1 VPIAPIADDGVDT
14 CHRGIAMTISTFTA
28 GSAPA
33 SGTIG
38 AYVPGVCNIGPAE
51 IARRRRAG
59 HVGLLAAIG
68 LLAALILVDAPP
80 LARLLVILPAT
91 ISASGYLQ
99 AWLKFCAGL
108 GSRGL
113 FNFGPLGTATAVTD
127 RDALERDRRRSRQIG
142 LMSFGIGILAG
153 VIAVLLP
160 F

>member
-1 VPIAPIADDGVDT
+1 
-14 CHRGIAMTISTFTA
+14 MTISTFAA

-33 SGTIG
+33 PGTIG
-38 AYVPGVCNIGPAE
+38 TYVPGVCNIGPAE

-59 HVGLLAAIG
+59 HVGLLAALG
-68 LLAALILVDAPP
+68 LLAVLIAIDAPP

-127 RDALERDRRRSRQIG
+127 REALERDRRRSRQIG
-142 LMSFGIGILAG
+142 LMSFGIAIVAG

-160 F
+160 I

>member
-1 VPIAPIADDGVDT
+1 MPIGGIADDGVDT
-14 CHRGIAMTISTFTA
+14 NRRGIAMTFSTFTA

-33 SGTIG
+33 PGTVG
-38 AYVPGVCNIGPAE
+38 SYVPGVCNIGAAE
-51 IARRRRAG
+51 IARHRRAG
-59 HVGLLAAIG
+59 HVGLLAALG
-68 LLAALILVDAPP
+68 LLAVLIAIDAPP

-127 RDALERDRRRSRQIG
+127 QEAIERDRRRSRQIG
-142 LMSFGIGILAG
+142 LMSLGIAIVAG

-160 F
+160 I

>member
-1 VPIAPIADDGVDT
+1 MVATLPQ
-14 CHRGIAMTISTFTA
+14 GIRMSISTFTA

-33 SGTIG
+33 PEAFGT
-38 AYVPGVCNIGPAE
+38 YVPGVCNIGPAE

-68 LLAALILVDAPP
+68 LLAALILIDAPP
-80 LARLLVILPAT
+80 LARLLVILPAS

-127 RDALERDRRRSRQIG
+127 QEALERDRRRSRQIG
-142 LMSFGIGILAG
+142 LMSFGIGIVAG
-153 VIAVLLP
+153 VVTVLLP
-160 F
+160 I

>member
-1 VPIAPIADDGVDT
+1 
-14 CHRGIAMTISTFTA
+14 MTLSTFTA

-33 SGTIG
+33 PESFG
-38 AYVPGVCNIGPAE
+38 AYVRGVCNIGPAE

-68 LLAALILVDAPP
+68 LLAVLILIDAPP

-113 FNFGPLGTATAVTD
+113 FNFGPLGSATAVTD
-127 RDALERDRRRSRQIG
+127 REALERDRRRSRQIG
-142 LMSFGIGILAG
+142 LLSFGIGIVAS
-153 VIAVLLP
+153 VFAVFLP

>member
-1 VPIAPIADDGVDT
+1 
-14 CHRGIAMTISTFTA
+14 MTISTFTA

-33 SGTIG
+33 PGTVG

-59 HVGLLAAIG
+59 HVGLLAAVG
-68 LLAALILVDAPP
+68 LLAVLIAIDAPP

-99 AWLKFCAGL
+99 ARLKFCAGL

-113 FNFGPLGTATAVTD
+113 FNFGPLGSATEVTD
-127 RDALERDRRRSRQIG
+127 REALERDRRRSRQIG
-142 LMSFGIGILAG
+142 IMSFGIGILAG
-153 VIAVLLP
+153 IIAVVLP
-160 F
+160 I

>member
-1 VPIAPIADDGVDT
+1 MPIGGIADDGVDT
-14 CHRGIAMTISTFTA
+14 NRRGLAMTFSLFTA

-33 SGTIG
+33 PGTVG
-38 AYVPGVCNIGPAE
+38 SYVPGVCNIGAAE

-59 HVGLLAAIG
+59 HVGLLAAVG
-68 LLAALILVDAPP
+68 LLAVLIATDAPP
-80 LARLLVILPAT
+80 LARLLVIVPAT

-127 RDALERDRRRSRQIG
+127 QEAIERDRRRSRQIG
-142 LMSFGIGILAG
+142 LMSLGIAIVAG

-160 F
+160 I

>member
-1 VPIAPIADDGVDT
+1 MPIGGIADDGVDT
-14 CHRGIAMTISTFTA
+14 NRRGLAMTFSLFTA

-33 SGTIG
+33 PGTVG
-38 AYVPGVCNIGPAE
+38 SYVPGVCNIGPAE

-59 HVGLLAAIG
+59 HVGLLAAVG
-68 LLAALILVDAPP
+68 LLAVLIATDAPP
-80 LARLLVILPAT
+80 LARLLVIVPAT

-127 RDALERDRRRSRQIG
+127 QEAIERDRRRSRQIG
-142 LMSFGIGILAG
+142 LMSLGIAIVAG

-160 F
+160 I

>member
-1 VPIAPIADDGVDT
+1 
-14 CHRGIAMTISTFTA
+14 MTISTFTA

-33 SGTIG
+33 PEPSGT
-38 AYVPGVCNIGPAE
+38 YVPGVCNIGPAE

-59 HVGLLAAIG
+59 HVGLLAALG
-68 LLAALILVDAPP
+68 LLAVLIAIDAPP
-80 LARLLVILPAT
+80 LARLLIIVPAT

-127 RDALERDRRRSRQIG
+127 QEALERGPAPLAADRPHVIRDCDRRRCHRRVPADLSVG
-142 LMSFGIGILAG
+142 
-153 VIAVLLP
+153 
-160 F
+160 

>member
-1 VPIAPIADDGVDT
+1 
-14 CHRGIAMTISTFTA
+14 MTISTFTA

-33 SGTIG
+33 PGTIG
-38 AYVPGVCNIGPAE
+38 TYVPGVCNIGPAE

-59 HVGLLAAIG
+59 HVGLLAALG
-68 LLAALILVDAPP
+68 LLAVLIAIDAPP

-127 RDALERDRRRSRQIG
+127 REALERDRRRSRQIG
-142 LMSFGIGILAG
+142 LMSFGIGIVAG

-160 F
+160 I